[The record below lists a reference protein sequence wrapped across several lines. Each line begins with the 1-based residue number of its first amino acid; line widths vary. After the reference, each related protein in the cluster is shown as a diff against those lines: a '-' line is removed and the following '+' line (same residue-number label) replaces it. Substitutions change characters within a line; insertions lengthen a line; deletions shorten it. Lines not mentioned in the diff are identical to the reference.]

1 MILSKAW
8 SLNNGQ
14 QILTD
19 MLVVESNNRDKDF
32 IYTSGIKPLSVMQS
46 DPDSNKSLE
55 VDVTEFFPQ
64 AWRTY
69 YPRLKLFKTDEQHK
83 QEVVLYEEAT
93 NEFFKIDFKEKHVFK
108 LTKSIKYD
116 NANLT
121 EFLMKKAKKTLN
133 KFYSDSNYVFKTV
146 NLKSSKSDYL
156 LSFQTNK
163 SFISFMNLNC
173 GLEVNLNLNGIKN
186 SDSKIG
192 INQVTQLSHNS
203 VLISAFNISRT
214 TIVEDLSAK
223 DLEYFIIEYPTD
235 IEQLTDKN
243 VILHENFKVLSVE
256 GNLLSSKNDLL
267 LAKIE
272 LNNFQKENTKKE
284 EVRNLF

>member
-1 MILSKAW
+1 MS
-8 SLNNGQ
+8 S
-14 QILTD
+14 
-19 MLVVESNNRDKDF
+19 
-32 IYTSGIKPLSVMQS
+32 
-46 DPDSNKSLE
+46 
-55 VDVTEFFPQ
+55 
-64 AWRTY
+64 
-69 YPRLKLFKTDEQHK
+69 
-83 QEVVLYEEAT
+83 
-93 NEFFKIDFKEKHVFK
+93 
-108 LTKSIKYD
+108 KYD